1 MAGWFVQS
9 LQLYLE
15 LTALHAQIL
24 HGLGDGGR
32 QLGGGFLACL
42 RAFASLGHESVFRF
56 LFACLQRGQIDSRVQ
71 FHKFLLPAV
80 VQRWQF
86 LGRAFVAS

>member
-1 MAGWFVQS
+1 MSCHQELHFLQAMAGWFVQG

-24 HGLGDGGR
+24 HGLGDAGR

-56 LFACLQRGQIDSRVQ
+56 LFGCFQRGQIDRSV
-71 FHKFLLPAV
+71 
-80 VQRWQF
+80 
-86 LGRAFVAS
+86 